1 MCNKHDDPAPRN
13 NHREELDSIFRSLKD
28 FIAISSDDEIIKEC
42 EKAMDK
48 KFIRFNERK
57 KFINSFMKS
66 KTLEIKIIRDNF
78 KTKVILI
85 LFLLIYNEI

>member
-1 MCNKHDDPAPRN
+1 
-13 NHREELDSIFRSLKD
+13 LKD
-28 FIAISSDDEIIKEC
+28 FIAMSSDDEIIKEC

-48 KFIRFNERK
+48 KLIRFTGRK

-66 KTLEIKIIRDNF
+66 KTMEIKKIRENF

-85 LFLLIYNEI
+85 LFILVCNEIFF